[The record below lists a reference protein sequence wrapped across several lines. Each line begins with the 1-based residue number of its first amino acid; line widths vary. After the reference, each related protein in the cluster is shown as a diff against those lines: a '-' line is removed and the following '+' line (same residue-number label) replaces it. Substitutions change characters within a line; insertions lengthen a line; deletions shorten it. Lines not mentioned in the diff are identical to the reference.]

1 MKFLPLASLTLT
13 APLLLTGCASSPS
26 LENQTKLIEYE
37 KCLEWEIK
45 RIEIFLNSEMYGGE
59 NYPSAKILL
68 ADRIEKSLKETDFEG
83 LTPDCEKY
91 RP

>member
-45 RIEIFLNSEMYGGE
+45 KIELFLNSEMYGE
-59 NYPSAKILL
+59 QNFPSAKRVL
-68 ADRIEKSLKETDFEG
+68 ADRIGKTLRETDFEG
-83 LTPDCEKY
+83 LAPDCEKY

>member
-1 MKFLPLASLTLT
+1 MKSLSIATLALVLALS
-13 APLLLTGCASSPS
+13 GCSSSPS
-26 LENQTKLIEYE
+26 IEEQTKLVEYE

-45 RIEIFLNSEMYGGE
+45 RIEIFLNSEMYGE
-59 NYPSAKILL
+59 ANFPSAKALL
-68 ADRIEKSLKETDFEG
+68 ADRIEKSIKETDFEG